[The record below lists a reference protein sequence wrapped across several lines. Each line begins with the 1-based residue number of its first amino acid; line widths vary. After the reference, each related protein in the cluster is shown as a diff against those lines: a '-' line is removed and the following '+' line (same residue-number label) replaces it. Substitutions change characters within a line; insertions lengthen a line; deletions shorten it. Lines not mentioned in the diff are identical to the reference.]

1 MDLQQ
6 CINMFEK
13 PMCLLAIFEEETLF
27 PKASDETFE
36 AKLKANLLGKHP
48 NFCKPDLKAGD
59 PKAHFGVI
67 HYAAMVSYNL
77 TGWLEKNKDPLNDT
91 IVQV

>member
-1 MDLQQ
+1 MQ
-6 CINMFEK
+6 
-13 PMCLLAIFEEETLF
+13 
-27 PKASDETFE
+27 
-36 AKLKANLLGKHP
+36 GKHP

-77 TGWLEKNKDPLNDT
+77 TGWLEKNKDPLNET
-91 IVQV
+91 VVQMIKDVRKIFQSKILMIL